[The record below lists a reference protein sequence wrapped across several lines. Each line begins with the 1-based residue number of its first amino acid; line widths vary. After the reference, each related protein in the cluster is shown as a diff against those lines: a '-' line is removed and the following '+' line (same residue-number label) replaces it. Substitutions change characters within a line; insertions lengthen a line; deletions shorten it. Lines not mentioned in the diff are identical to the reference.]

1 MLFVP
6 EVTIRRSPT
15 GRFVV
20 RPPAENVA
28 MARQL
33 TLIPASTQWKLD
45 EKTKQVGRRGL
56 AEARAAL
63 AAHRPAESARRSAA

>member
-1 MLFVP
+1 
-6 EVTIRRSPT
+6 
-15 GRFVV
+15 
-20 RPPAENVA
+20 

-33 TLIPASTQWKLD
+33 TLIPASKQWQLD

-63 AAHRPAESARRSAA
+63 AAHRPAEPTRRSAA